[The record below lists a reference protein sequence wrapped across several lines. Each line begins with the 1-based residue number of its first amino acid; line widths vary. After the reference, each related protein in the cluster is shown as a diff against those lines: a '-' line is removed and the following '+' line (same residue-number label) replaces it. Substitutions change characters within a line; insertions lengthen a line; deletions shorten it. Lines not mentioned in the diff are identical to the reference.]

1 MGAGQ
6 KSGCSHGPSN
16 PPEGGGIQG
25 WLGEVACQRGPGPW
39 ALGTGSLAT
48 QGKGLLRLGG
58 GAFGPNSPRGKQAGS
73 GQGSRQ
79 GQVTTGVGSAR
90 KTNQLGT
97 GLDS

>member
-58 GAFGPNSPRGKQAGS
+58 GGHLGPI
-73 GQGSRQ
+73 GQEASRQ
-79 GQVTTGVGSAR
+79 EVDKEAGRAR
-90 KTNQLGT
+90 
-97 GLDS
+97 